1 MASEVTD
8 MAVRWLASVLVAA
21 SLLVCVYGSSG
32 PANVVLLLTD
42 DQDLLLGGTT
52 PMSFTKA
59 LLQVTL
65 EHSVASTQT
74 LILVHSLD
82 GSHLENQLIRP
93 PWDTHIASQISRE
106 KGCG

>member
-1 MASEVTD
+1 MTKKSCDALRAHPWPCNCGVGVASEVTD

-65 EHSVASTQT
+65 EQCSKYT
-74 LILVHSLD
+74 
-82 GSHLENQLIRP
+82 
-93 PWDTHIASQISRE
+93 DTYFSP
-106 KGCG
+106 